1 MSKIGEEVDVTL
13 KEYEDSSGLA
23 ALNKATNAIT
33 EPSNM
38 VVNATLGQSSSLVMT
53 HANLKEP
60 KGENL
65 AGKKRPRDPK
75 STQGNTPAENSMQP
89 RKAAKQ

>member
-1 MSKIGEEVDVTL
+1 MIDDVIAELDEKCRLKSSTNSIQKQMSKIGEEVDVTL

-38 VVNATLGQSSSLVMT
+38 VVNATLG
-53 HANLKEP
+53 
-60 KGENL
+60 
-65 AGKKRPRDPK
+65 
-75 STQGNTPAENSMQP
+75 
-89 RKAAKQ
+89 

>member
-38 VVNATLGQSSSLVMT
+38 VVNATLG
-53 HANLKEP
+53 
-60 KGENL
+60 
-65 AGKKRPRDPK
+65 
-75 STQGNTPAENSMQP
+75 
-89 RKAAKQ
+89 